1 MSLNSFN
8 QPIGE
13 ALPDF
18 CAGELPNVQ
27 VLEGQYC
34 RLEKLSVEKHLADL
48 TALYGSDSP
57 AEMWTYLPCEAAGDK
72 AAVKQW
78 LSELERSADPYYFSI
93 IDKQRN
99 KTVGTFALMR
109 IDPANRVA
117 EMGWVIYSPELKRSR
132 IATEAQFLVM
142 NYVFDTLQ
150 YRRYEWKCDS
160 LNQPSI
166 NAAKRLG
173 FVFEGIFRNAV
184 VYKGRNR
191 DTAWF
196 SMLPNE
202 WLAMKP
208 KFERWLDTSNFDENG
223 KQLRTLQSF

>member
-1 MSLNSFN
+1 M
-8 QPIGE
+8 
-13 ALPDF
+13 
-18 CAGELPNVQ
+18 
-27 VLEGQYC
+27 
-34 RLEKLSVEKHLADL
+34 
-48 TALYGSDSP
+48 
-57 AEMWTYLPCEAAGDK
+57 
-72 AAVKQW
+72 
-78 LSELERSADPYYFSI
+78 
-93 IDKQRN
+93 
-99 KTVGTFALMR
+99 
-109 IDPANRVA
+109 
-117 EMGWVIYSPELKRSR
+117 IYSPELKRSR

-142 NYVFDTLQ
+142 NYVFETLQ

-202 WLAMKP
+202 W
-208 KFERWLDTSNFDENG
+208 
-223 KQLRTLQSF
+223 